1 MSDKEKVLSL
11 LRKCGH
17 YLHHSNNLNV
27 NQLFAALSK
36 QQLQQLFCLLKITYD
51 NWNVNS

>member
-1 MSDKEKVLSL
+1 MRDKEKVLSL

-27 NQLFAALSK
+27 NQLFSALSK
-36 QQLQQLFCLLKITYD
+36 QQLQQLSGLLKITYD